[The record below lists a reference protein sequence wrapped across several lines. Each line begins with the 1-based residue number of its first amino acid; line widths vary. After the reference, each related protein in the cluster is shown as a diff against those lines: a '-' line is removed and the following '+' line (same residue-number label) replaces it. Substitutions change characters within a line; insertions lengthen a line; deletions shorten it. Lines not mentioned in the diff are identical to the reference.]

1 VELYPTHNPMARSY
15 QTSIGVQRELP
26 WGLVVTADWARRQGE
41 NDTLGEVD
49 RNLFTRF
56 QGSSTPV
63 PVIPLCPVTPDFNP
77 TDNCSTGGITFWD
90 SEGRSVYDGLLMKVN
105 KRLSHRV
112 QFLVSYAYQKEVAL
126 GGTTGVLDNLNF
138 GSSYGQNLNHQNL
151 NVSGTIQIPWGFL
164 LSVNSSI
171 ISRAPV
177 EAVVSGLDL
186 PGTAP
191 SGSIEG
197 LPGLTFDS
205 LGVGTGKAGLVAAV
219 QNYNTNYAGK
229 PSAQG
234 AGSPNP
240 GPLVVPN
247 DYQFGDPIF
256 SQDFRLTKTFT
267 YKERYKL
274 SILGEM
280 FNAFNISN
288 LTYPSFTLDG
298 LAPGCKLVNNAFSSC
313 AGTPAQSFSFG
324 QPTGRIGQTF
334 GQGGARAVQVGARFQ
349 F

>member
-1 VELYPTHNPMARSY
+1 MRSALG
-15 QTSIGVQRELP
+15 QL
-26 WGLVVTADWARRQGE
+26 TA
-41 NDTLGEVD
+41 
-49 RNLFTRF
+49 
-56 QGSSTPV
+56 
-63 PVIPLCPVTPDFNP
+63 
-77 TDNCSTGGITFWD
+77 
-90 SEGRSVYDGLLMKVN
+90 
-105 KRLSHRV
+105 
-112 QFLVSYAYQKEVAL
+112 SYARH
-126 GGTTGVLDNLNF
+126 
-138 GSSYGQNLNHQNL
+138 GSLR
-151 NVSGTIQIPWGFL
+151 P
-164 LSVNSSI
+164 
-171 ISRAPV
+171 
-177 EAVVSGLDL
+177 
-186 PGTAP
+186 
-191 SGSIEG
+191 
-197 LPGLTFDS
+197 
-205 LGVGTGKAGLVAAV
+205 
-219 QNYNTNYAGK
+219 
-229 PSAQG
+229 G